1 VAFSNCVLAEAAP
14 AVRCRQ
20 RRGIRAQGPAEPVA
34 HSRAPHGGHVSNRG
48 KKFFFLPQK
57 WGMILVNEV
66 AQA

>member
-1 VAFSNCVLAEAAP
+1 VSSPRLHRQLIAGNAA
-14 AVRCRQ
+14 AS
-20 RRGIRAQGPAEPVA
+20 GAGPREEPVV

-57 WGMILVNEV
+57 WGMILGNEV